1 MRSKDFVIV
10 IIMCLTVL
18 SVVNVQ
24 AQYYEPEDV
33 SHYLGASV
41 EELYSTFPG
50 ELWEAQDTL
59 CSGRNVLTN
68 GKVCFFYSYRYN
80 DDPISD
86 CTINRIVL
94 NSHCGADYWVGGLP
108 GGATLNDAS
117 SSLEDMGYKE
127 ILGTGDARSFWTD
140 DAGHLII
147 VTHVQWAGACE
158 IDYSFGGIVD

>member
-10 IIMCLTVL
+10 IIMCLPVL

-68 GKVCFFYSYRYN
+68 GKVCFF
-80 DDPISD
+80 I
-86 CTINRIVL
+86 
-94 NSHCGADYWVGGLP
+94 A
-108 GGATLNDAS
+108 
-117 SSLEDMGYKE
+117 
-127 ILGTGDARSFWTD
+127 
-140 DAGHLII
+140 I
-147 VTHVQWAGACE
+147 VTMTIRYLIAQSTE
-158 IDYSFGGIVD
+158 LS